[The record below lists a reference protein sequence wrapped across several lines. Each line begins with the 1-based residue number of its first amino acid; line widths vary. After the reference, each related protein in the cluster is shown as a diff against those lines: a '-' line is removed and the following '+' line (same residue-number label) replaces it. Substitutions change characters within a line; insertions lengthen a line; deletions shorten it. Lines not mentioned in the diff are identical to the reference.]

1 MSRQHELK
9 TIIDKIINEFQL
21 KVDDRHN
28 IYSLLQ
34 ELKNSGLLTQ
44 TKFKKIVETV
54 TKNSINLKYEEEP
67 CLVLNDNFE
76 IIFGN
81 EPFYQLIGI
90 EVNNNDT
97 NLFNEGELA
106 KLKKAVKLVKETNQE
121 VKCSLKISTL
131 TKKAHAVIMPNTIE
145 GHYYVIFKM

>member
-1 MSRQHELK
+1 M

-21 KVDDRHN
+21 KIDDPHN
-28 IYSLLQ
+28 VYSLLQ

-44 TKFKKIVETV
+44 AQFQRIAETV
-54 TKNSINLKYEEEP
+54 TKNSINLKYEEQP
-67 CLVLNDNFE
+67 CLVFNDNFE
-76 IIFGN
+76 IVFGN

-90 EVNNNDT
+90 DVNDADT
-97 NLFNEGELA
+97 SLFNEVDLA
-106 KLKKAVKLVKETNQE
+106 KLKKAVTLVKETNQE

-145 GHYYVIFKM
+145 GHYYVIFKMNI